1 MSIIIYLGIGT
12 FMLAVIS
19 PAKKLDFET
28 PAHAIDAGQCQLL
41 EQAERLIKRCQELTP
56 SDIASLMKLSDK
68 LAGLNAARF
77 GQWQTPFTKDNAK
90 QAIFAF
96 QGDVY
101 VGLGAQE
108 LSDDDLNFAQD
119 HLRILSGLYGV
130 LRPLDLMQAY
140 RLEMGTK
147 LDNERGTNLY
157 QFWGSLVTDNLNQ
170 ALSDN
175 KSEFLINL
183 ASTEYFK
190 AVKIKDINAAIIT
203 PVFKDYKNGQYKIIS
218 FYAKKARGMMVRYM
232 IDKRVSTPEQLKSF
246 DYAGYQFDALLSSDK
261 EFVYTRKI

>member
-1 MSIIIYLGIGT
+1 
-12 FMLAVIS
+12 MLAVIS
-19 PAKKLDFET
+19 PAKKLDFES

-41 EQAERLIKRCQELTP
+41 DQSELLIKHCQDLTP
-56 SDIASLMKLSDK
+56 ADIATLMKLSDK

-77 GQWQTPFTKDNAK
+77 GQWQTPFTKENAK

-108 LSDDDLNFAQD
+108 LSDDDLQFAQQ

-147 LDNERGTNLY
+147 LANSRGTNLY
-157 QFWGSLVTDNLNQ
+157 QFWGNLVTDNINQ
-170 ALSDN
+170 SLAATDSQ
-175 KSEFLINL
+175 FLINL

-190 AVKIKDINAAIIT
+190 VIKAKDIKAKIIT

-218 FYAKKARGMMVRYM
+218 FFAKKARGMMVRYM
-232 IDKRVSTPEQLKSF
+232 IDKRVSTPEQLQQF
-246 DYAGYQFDALLSSDK
+246 DYDGYQFDQSLSSDK
-261 EFVYTRKI
+261 ELVFTRKQ

>member
-1 MSIIIYLGIGT
+1 
-12 FMLAVIS
+12 MLAVIS
-19 PAKKLDFET
+19 PAKKLDFES
-28 PAHAIDAGQCQLL
+28 PAHDIEAGQCQLL
-41 EQAERLIKRCQELTP
+41 EQSELLIKHCQQLSP
-56 SDIASLMKLSDK
+56 ADIASLMKLSDK

-77 GQWQTPFTKDNAK
+77 GQWQTPFTKENAK

-108 LSDDDLNFAQD
+108 LTDDDLHFAQQN
-119 HLRILSGLYGV
+119 LRILSGLYGV

-147 LDNERGTNLY
+147 LENSRGTNLY
-157 QFWGSLVTDNLNQ
+157 QFWGNLVTDNINQ
-170 ALSDN
+170 SLAANDSQ
-175 KSEFLINL
+175 FLINL

-190 AVKIKDINAAIIT
+190 VIKTKDIKAKIIT

-218 FYAKKARGMMVRYM
+218 FFAKKARGLMVRYM
-232 IDKRVSTPEQLKSF
+232 IDKRVSTPEQLQQF
-246 DYAGYQFDALLSSDK
+246 DYDGYQFDQSLSSDK
-261 EFVYTRKI
+261 ELVFTRKQ

>member
-1 MSIIIYLGIGT
+1 
-12 FMLAVIS
+12 MLAVIS
-19 PAKKLDFET
+19 PAKKLDFES
-28 PAHAIDAGQCQLL
+28 PAHDIIAGQCELL
-41 EQAERLIKRCQELTP
+41 EHSEMLIRRCQELSP
-56 SDIASLMKLSDK
+56 ADIASLMKLSDK

-77 GQWQTPFTKDNAK
+77 GQWHTPFTKENAK

-101 VGLGAQE
+101 VGLGAQQ
-108 LSDDDLNFAQD
+108 LSDDDLIFAQD

-147 LDNERGTNLY
+147 LANSRGNNLY
-157 QFWGSLVTDNLNQ
+157 QFWGSLVTDKLNQ
-170 ALSDN
+170 TLAANDSQ
-175 KSEFLINL
+175 FLINL

-190 AVKIKDINAAIIT
+190 VVKTRDIKAKIIT

-218 FYAKKARGMMVRYM
+218 FFAKKARGLMVRYM
-232 IDKRVSTPEQLKSF
+232 IEKRVSTPEQLKGF
-246 DYAGYQFDALLSSDK
+246 DYDGYQFEPSLSSDQ
-261 EFVYTRKI
+261 ELVFTRRQ

>member
-1 MSIIIYLGIGT
+1 
-12 FMLAVIS
+12 MLAVIS
-19 PAKKLDFET
+19 PAKKLDFAT
-28 PAHAIDAGQCQLL
+28 PAHPIAAGQCQLL
-41 EQAERLIKRCQELTP
+41 SHSQTLMERCQELTP
-56 SDIASLMKLSDK
+56 ADIASLMKLSDK

-77 GQWQTPFTKDNAK
+77 GQWQVPFTKENAK

-108 LSDDDLNFAQD
+108 LSDDDLEFAQS

-147 LDNERGTNLY
+147 LDNARGSNLY
-157 QFWGSLVTDNLNQ
+157 KFWGSLVTDNINQ
-170 ALSDN
+170 TLAEQG
-175 KSEFLINL
+175 SEYLVNL

-190 AVKIKDINAAIIT
+190 VIQTNNIQAKIIT

-218 FYAKKARGMMVRYM
+218 FFAKKARGMMVRYM
-232 IDKRVSTPEQLKSF
+232 IDKRVSTPQQLADF
-246 DYAGYQFDALLSSDK
+246 DYGGYCYDQSQSSDTTLV
-261 EFVYTRKI
+261 FTRKQ

>member
-1 MSIIIYLGIGT
+1 
-12 FMLAVIS
+12 MLAVIS
-19 PAKKLDFET
+19 PAKKLDFES
-28 PAHAIDAGQCQLL
+28 PAHDITAGQCQLL
-41 EQAERLIKRCQELTP
+41 EQSEILIKRCKELTP
-56 SDIASLMKLSDK
+56 ADIASLMKLSDK

-108 LSDDDLNFAQD
+108 LSDDDLLFAQD

-147 LDNERGTNLY
+147 LDNSRGNNLY
-157 QFWGSLVTDNLNQ
+157 QFWGSLVTDNINQ
-170 ALSDN
+170 TLAANDSQ
-175 KSEFLINL
+175 FLINL

-190 AVKIKDINAAIIT
+190 VVKAKDIKAKIIT

-218 FYAKKARGMMVRYM
+218 FFAKKARGMMVRYM
-232 IDKRVSTPEQLKSF
+232 IDKRVSTPEQLKGF
-246 DYAGYQFDALLSSDK
+246 DYDGYQFDESQSSDK
-261 EFVYTRKI
+261 EMVFTRKQ